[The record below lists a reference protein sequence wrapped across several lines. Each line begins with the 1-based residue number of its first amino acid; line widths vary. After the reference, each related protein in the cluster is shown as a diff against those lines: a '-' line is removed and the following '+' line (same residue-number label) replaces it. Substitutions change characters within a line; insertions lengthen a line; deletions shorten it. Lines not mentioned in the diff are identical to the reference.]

1 MMYLVVAASF
11 FRSRPAGV
19 RVHGAFRSAPDRKGQ
34 LDQPPGLCI
43 ERTGLSH
50 GFAERRIRPPKLLAR
65 VHQITYGTGKFF

>member
-1 MMYLVVAASF
+1 MMYLVVATPFFGSCAAS
-11 FRSRPAGV
+11 V
-19 RVHGAFRSAPDRKGQ
+19 RVHGAFRTAPDRKRQ